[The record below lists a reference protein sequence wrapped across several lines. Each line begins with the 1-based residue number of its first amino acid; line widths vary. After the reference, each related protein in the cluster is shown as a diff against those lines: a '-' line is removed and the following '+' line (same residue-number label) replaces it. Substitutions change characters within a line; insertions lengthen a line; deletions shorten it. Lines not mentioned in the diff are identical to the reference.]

1 MPSAAAVD
9 VHIRLAPDGETVTGS
24 LVDPSGAETDFE
36 GYVELIA
43 AIERLLGRH
52 RPSLDQEI
60 R

>member
-1 MPSAAAVD
+1 MASVTAVE
-9 VHIRLAPDGETVTGS
+9 VRLRLAPDGDTVTGS
-24 LVDPSGAETDFE
+24 LVEPNGTTTDFE